1 MAETQMASKGK
12 RHVMVTFGR
21 DVTEDDLKKLRATVD
36 VLTVR
41 EAIDVDSDHVH
52 GVERQLERPVE
63 RQ

>member
-1 MAETQMASKGK
+1 MAEATAKAK

-21 DVTEDDLKKLRATVD
+21 DVNEEDLKKLRATVD

-52 GVERQLERPVE
+52 GVERQIEGQKE